1 MRHVSAQKHCWWARE
16 KIFFAPL
23 RRRWIYD
30 DPSEWVAT
38 ICWEIVE
45 HSFGLTR
52 LRNLFAFVYLFL
64 SRLERKMCEELAN
77 RRKRQRAKIVWSTI
91 ERCWNMWSIHMRPRE
106 INEKVVSR
114 VNSYFR
120 LFNWLYLPVNSMVQA
135 CCTWI
140 PLARK
145 IGEIR
150 CVAKSRKSL
159 SINMWN
165 LTYLHAMFSETIG
178 MPMKVFNFTRRG
190 ALEVAR
196 LPRSRNLSSNAFRE
210 FMEKVKTDVET
221 QIHKHASRR
230 WSRWMTGLERR
241 VIDTNS
247 IAAEH
252 QV

>member
-1 MRHVSAQKHCWWARE
+1 MFNCLWERRKSFRINICFCARNRLWCDMFQHKNIVDGHGK

-150 CVAKSRKSL
+150 CVAKSRKGL

-165 LTYLHAMFSETIG
+165 LTY
-178 MPMKVFNFTRRG
+178 FTC
-190 ALEVAR
+190 
-196 LPRSRNLSSNAFRE
+196 
-210 FMEKVKTDVET
+210 DV
-221 QIHKHASRR
+221 
-230 WSRWMTGLERR
+230 
-241 VIDTNS
+241 
-247 IAAEH
+247 
-252 QV
+252 